1 MADIILDGKV
11 KVWSVPSIA
20 NIAAPTTAELNAGTN
35 LGALLLK
42 DGGLQ
47 GFSPTTAAVDTT
59 PLNATYMTNLPGMA
73 QLDQGTMTFKA
84 QTQATPDFARSTF
97 VKDYQTNIV
106 IRRQGSLETAA
117 WASTDQVEVWPV
129 KCGYRQD
136 NDLAAN
142 EVQKLTV
149 PVFFYLQPNQSA
161 VVA

>member
-35 LGALLLK
+35 LGALLTK
-42 DGGLQ
+42 DSGLQ
-47 GFSPTTAAVDTT
+47 GFSPDTAAVDTT

-73 QLDQGTMTFKA
+73 TLANGILQFKA
-84 QTQATPDFARSTF
+84 QTQATPDTIKTTF
-97 VKDYQTNIV
+97 VKDYTTNIV
-106 IRRQGSLETAA
+106 IRRQGALETGA
-117 WASTDQVEVWPV
+117 WTSTDQVEVWPV
-129 KCGYRQD
+129 KCGFRKD

-142 EVQKLTV
+142 EVQKYQI
-149 PVFFYLQPNQSA
+149 PVFFYAQPNQSA